1 MRPSA
6 PVSVRLS
13 PVVQKFIASEARRT
27 KRSKGWVIQALIEES
42 MRSRLFPGIAF
53 RGPDSSRRAWLMG
66 TALDVWQVVEASRD
80 FESMERMAQGGDIS
94 ERQIRLA
101 LDYYARYPEEIDEV
115 IADNRL
121 SPEEYQEMF
130 PAARLSA

>member
-1 MRPSA
+1 
-6 PVSVRLS
+6 
-13 PVVQKFIASEARRT
+13 
-27 KRSKGWVIQALIEES
+27 